1 MTKIGCRECICISM
15 YRERKR
21 QRRRKREDVQKYSFF
36 VHKFQSMRIL
46 SHTHMDDHR
55 IDDRRFNEPKDTHR
69 HKLRQI
75 KKRFRKG

>member
-21 QRRRKREDVQKYSFF
+21 QRQREDMQKYSFF

-46 SHTHMDDHR
+46 SRTHTDNHT
-55 IDDRRFNEPKDTHR
+55 IDDRRFNEPKDGHR